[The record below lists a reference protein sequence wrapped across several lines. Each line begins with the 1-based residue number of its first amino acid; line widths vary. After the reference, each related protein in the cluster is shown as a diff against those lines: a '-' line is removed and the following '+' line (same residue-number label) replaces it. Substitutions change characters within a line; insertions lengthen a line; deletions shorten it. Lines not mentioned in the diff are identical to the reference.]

1 MVIKARFTEGVTSV
15 TTKSLYQWDY
25 GQKLEIE
32 SADLPAVFEVHFA
45 CQGMKEAAVVPCSAT
60 NGVGVVTIPNK
71 CLEQSSTITAWVYEI
86 YGETGS
92 TTKVIAIPV
101 VPRVR
106 PSGNEDVPQHIE
118 DKYTEVISL
127 LNEAMNSLRDGT
139 TVVAKSKSAETANT
153 AERADSAGNA
163 ASAAHATSATQA
175 QNAVS
180 AQNAV
185 TSVMS
190 TQAKEL
196 CGAVY
201 HTTYSVPVR
210 KVYIPPERGLYVFML
225 VKGPGNLPHPKMI
238 YTGITLPNGEPAPSA
253 FSDKDLTCVYTRE
266 DNTLSVESSDY
277 EGIIEVFRIFSVE
290 NPLVD
295 T

>member
-32 SADLPAVFEVHFA
+32 SADLPAMFEVHFA

-60 NGVGVVTIPNK
+60 DGVGVVTIPNK
-71 CLEQSSTITAWVYEI
+71 CLEQSSPITAWVYEI

-92 TTKVIAIPV
+92 TTKVINIPV
-101 VPRVR
+101 VQRVR

-139 TVVAKSKSAETANT
+139 TVVAKAAAAEA
-153 AERADSAGNA
+153 AEYAASAGNA
-163 ASAAHATSATQA
+163 QTATQA
-175 QNAVS
+175 QTAVQANNAML
-180 AQNAV
+180 AQQSIMGMKAIQARELCDAIYHETFAEPV
-185 TSVMS
+185 TSV
-190 TQAKEL
+190 TI
-196 CGAVY
+196 
-201 HTTYSVPVR
+201 PVD
-210 KVYIPPERGLYVFML
+210 RGLYMFVL
-225 VKGPGNLPHPKMI
+225 VDQGGLPRMQMI
-238 YTGITLPNGEPAPSA
+238 YTGGATPYAVT
-253 FSDKDLTCVYTRE
+253 SDMACVYSRSNSTI
-266 DNTLSVESSDY
+266 LVQSSDFR
-277 EGIIEVFRIFSVE
+277 GITEIFRVFNSD

-295 T
+295 G